1 MVIKIDQ
8 TKFTMT
14 EFIMFHYVRDLQNS
28 KFPKIKG
35 LDYSD
40 FITQIKYLKKK
51 YRVISIEDFIN
62 NNFSNNDKN
71 CVLTF
76 DDGYIDHYDFV
87 FPTLFKENIKGS
99 FFTPVD
105 TIKENKLLDVNLIHM
120 ILASEKEDKIFER
133 INYHFQKINSSDK
146 LSKYIGEINTKSR
159 YDTKTTIVIKRLLQT
174 VLPLNIRNKICRLL
188 LEDFVEE
195 DEISLSK
202 SLYMSQTQI
211 KEMISNGMHF
221 GSHGKS
227 HFWFSSLDKTEQ
239 EKEIIS
245 SINFLDSLYDK
256 DHVLT
261 MCYPYGDY
269 NKNTLELLTKHK
281 FKLGLTTVP
290 KTYSL
295 DDNILEIPRW
305 DTNDYYP
312 IKKNY

>member
-8 TKFTMT
+8 TKFSMV
-14 EFIMFHYVRDLQNS
+14 EFIMYHYVRDLQNS

-35 LDYSD
+35 IDFSD

-62 NNFSNNDKN
+62 NNFSKNDKN

-87 FPTLFKENIKGS
+87 FPTLLKENIKGS
-99 FFTPVD
+99 FFTAVD
-105 TIKENKLLDVNLIHM
+105 TVKENKLLDVNIIHI

-133 INYHFQKINSSDK
+133 INYHFQKIDSSNK

-245 SINFLDSLYDK
+245 SINFLDYLYDK

-261 MCYPYGDY
+261 MCYPYGDFNEDTLSLLKKYNFKLALTTIPNTY
-269 NKNTLELLTKHK
+269 NKENHNL
-281 FKLGLTTVP
+281 F
-290 KTYSL
+290 
-295 DDNILEIPRW
+295 EIPRW

-312 IKKNY
+312 KKN

>member
-1 MVIKIDQ
+1 MV
-8 TKFTMT
+8 
-14 EFIMFHYVRDLQNS
+14 EFIMYHYVRDLKNS
-28 KFPKIKG
+28 QFPKIKG
-35 LDYSD
+35 LDYQDFLGQIKFLKKEYNFLSIEKFLNSD
-40 FITQIKYLKKK
+40 FDQNK
-51 YRVISIEDFIN
+51 
-62 NNFSNNDKN
+62 KN

-76 DDGYIDHYDFV
+76 DDGYVDHYDFV
-87 FPTLFKENIKGS
+87 FPSLLENNIKGA

-105 TIKENKLLDVNLIHM
+105 TVKENKLLDVNLIHI

-133 INYHFQKINSSDK
+133 INYHFQKIDNSDK
-146 LSKYIGEINTKSR
+146 LSKYIEQINTKSR
-159 YDTKTTIVIKRLLQT
+159 YDTKTTIIIKRLLQK
-174 VLPLNIRNKICRLL
+174 VLPLNVRSEICRLL

-202 SLYMSQTQI
+202 SLYMSQIQI

-256 DHVLT
+256 DYVLT
-261 MCYPYGDY
+261 MCYPYGNY
-269 NKNTLELLTKHK
+269 NKDTLKLLTKHQ

-290 KTYSL
+290 KTYII

-312 IKKNY
+312 IGKNY